1 MRIGSAKSLYTAAT
15 TAFSFEWRIEKTLNS
30 KYLNEKESADKSRIE
45 IKLFQNVRKVS
56 KR

>member
-56 KR
+56 RR